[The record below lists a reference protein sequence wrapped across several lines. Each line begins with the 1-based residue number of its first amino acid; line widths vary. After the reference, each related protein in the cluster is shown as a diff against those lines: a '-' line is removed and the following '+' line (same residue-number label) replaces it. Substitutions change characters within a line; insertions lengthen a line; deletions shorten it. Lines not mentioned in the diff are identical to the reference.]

1 MTFTKRQS
9 FTVIL
14 VLGLLSAIGPLS
26 IDMYLPGFEGIAAS
40 LGTSIAHVQLS
51 LTSFFIGI
59 ASGQL
64 IYGPLLDR
72 YGRKLPLLVGLGIYV
87 FSSIGCAFINSAD
100 SLVALRFVQAL
111 GSCAGMVAARAMVRD
126 FFPPQEAA
134 RVFSWLMLVIGIS
147 PILAPTI
154 GSYIMQVGNWHGIF
168 VVLAVI
174 GVVVFLAVTL
184 FLPPAKQ
191 PDKSI
196 SLKPKAV
203 FRSFYRVLSVRQF
216 LIYAFAGAL
225 ASSGLYAYLA
235 GSPFVMTN
243 LYGLTEKQYGMVF
256 ALIATALVIST
267 QINRILL
274 NRISSARIAKA
285 ALAMQC
291 FFGVA
296 MAILTALGWINL
308 PLLIAFIF
316 LFLGCQGFV
325 FPNTSALSLIPFRK
339 LAGSASAML
348 GCIQMGMGAISS
360 ALVSYFHNLTAVP
373 MTTIMAL
380 CAFSSLMV
388 IMAAKPKRIKQQ
400 EGM

>member
-1 MTFTKRQS
+1 MTKITKRQS

-40 LGTSIAHVQLS
+40 LDTSIAHVQLS

-72 YGRKLPLLVGLGIYV
+72 YGRKTPLLVGLCIYV
-87 FSSIGCAFINSAD
+87 CSSIGCALIDSAD

-111 GSCAGMVAARAMVRD
+111 GSCAGMVSARAMVRD

-134 RVFSWLMLVIGIS
+134 KVFSWLMLVIGVS
-147 PILAPTI
+147 PVLAPTI
-154 GSYIMQVGNWHGIF
+154 GSYIMQVGSWQGIF
-168 VVLAVI
+168 IVLAGVGIMVFIAVI
-174 GVVVFLAVTL
+174 L

-196 SLKPKAV
+196 SLRPKAV
-203 FRSFYRVLSVRQF
+203 IRTFLNVLSVRQF
-216 LIYAFAGAL
+216 LSYAFAGAL

-243 LYGLTEKQYGMVF
+243 LYGLTEKQYGFVF
-256 ALIATALVIST
+256 ALIATALIIAT
-267 QINRILL
+267 QINRVLL
-274 NRISSARIAKA
+274 NRVSSERIAKS
-285 ALAMQC
+285 ALFLQC
-291 FFGVA
+291 LLGVS
-296 MAILTALGWINL
+296 MAVLTAVGWINL
-308 PLLIAFIF
+308 PLLITFIF

-325 FPNTSALSLIPFRK
+325 FPNTSALSLIPFKK

-373 MTTIMAL
+373 MTSIMAL
-380 CAFSSLMV
+380 CALSSLLI
-388 IMAAKPKRIKQQ
+388 IMTAPPMKQSA
-400 EGM
+400 EGY

>member
-1 MTFTKRQS
+1 MAFTKRQS
-9 FTVIL
+9 FVAIL

-40 LGTSIAHVQLS
+40 LDTSVAQVQLS

-59 ASGQL
+59 ATGQL

-72 YGRKLPLLVGLGIYV
+72 FGRKRPLLAGLAIYILAS
-87 FSSIGCAFINSAD
+87 FACAFINSAD
-100 SLVALRFVQAL
+100 SLVAFRFVQAL

-154 GSYIMQVGNWHGIF
+154 GSYIMQVGDWHGIF
-168 VVLAVI
+168 VVLGGI
-174 GVVVFLAVTL
+174 GIAVFLAVLL

-191 PDKSI
+191 PDRSI

-203 FRSFYRVLSVRQF
+203 FNAFYTVLSVRQF
-216 LIYAFAGAL
+216 LSYALAGAL
-225 ASSGLYAYLA
+225 ASAGLYAYLA

-243 LYGLTEKQYGMVF
+243 LYGLSEKQYGLVF
-256 ALIATALVIST
+256 ALIAAALVIAT
-267 QINRILL
+267 QVNRVLL
-274 NRISSARIAKA
+274 NRIPSERIAKG
-285 ALAMQC
+285 ALILQSFVGLLLA
-291 FFGVA
+291 V
-296 MAILTALGWINL
+296 LTAAGWMSL
-308 PLLIAFIF
+308 PLMVGLIF

-348 GCIQMGMGAISS
+348 GCIQMGIGALSS

-373 MTTIMAL
+373 MTAIMAGCAL
-380 CAFSSLMV
+380 CSLLA
-388 IMAAKPKRIKQQ
+388 IMRAAPSRRQP
-400 EGM
+400 EW

>member
-1 MTFTKRQS
+1 MAFTKRQS
-9 FTVIL
+9 FTAIL

-40 LGTSIAHVQLS
+40 LDTSVAHVQLS

-72 YGRKLPLLVGLGIYV
+72 FGRKWPLLVGLAIYILAS
-87 FSSIGCAFINSAD
+87 FGCAFINSAD
-100 SLVALRFVQAL
+100 SLVAFRFVQAL

-134 RVFSWLMLVIGIS
+134 KVFSWLMLVIGIS

-154 GSYIMQVGNWHGIF
+154 GSYIMQVGDWHGIF
-168 VVLAVI
+168 VVLGSIGIAVFVATI
-174 GVVVFLAVTL
+174 L

-203 FRSFYRVLSVRQF
+203 FTSFYRVLAVRQF
-216 LIYAFAGAL
+216 QTYAFSGAL
-225 ASSGLYAYLA
+225 ASAGLYAYLA

-243 LYGLTEKQYGMVF
+243 LYGLTEKQYGLVF
-256 ALIATALVIST
+256 ALIATALIIAT
-267 QINRILL
+267 QINRALL
-274 NRISSARIAKA
+274 NRIPSERLAKG
-285 ALAMQC
+285 ALILQSL
-291 FFGVA
+291 FGILLAV
-296 MAILTALGWINL
+296 LTAAGWINL
-308 PLLIAFIF
+308 PVMVGLIF

-348 GCIQMGMGAISS
+348 GCIQMGIGAISS

-373 MTTIMAL
+373 MTAIMAG
-380 CAFSSLMV
+380 CALSSLLV
-388 IMAAKPKRIKQQ
+388 ILTGAPSRRNKEI
-400 EGM
+400 